1 MLILATLL
9 IIRFIIL
16 MIPQKY
22 ESEHK
27 EWLFT
32 TEYYVILLC
41 LTIMFTFGKW

>member
-1 MLILATLL
+1 MILFAGFLIL
-9 IIRFIIL
+9 RFIIL
-16 MIPQKY
+16 MIPKKY

-41 LTIMFTFGKW
+41 LTLMFTFGKW